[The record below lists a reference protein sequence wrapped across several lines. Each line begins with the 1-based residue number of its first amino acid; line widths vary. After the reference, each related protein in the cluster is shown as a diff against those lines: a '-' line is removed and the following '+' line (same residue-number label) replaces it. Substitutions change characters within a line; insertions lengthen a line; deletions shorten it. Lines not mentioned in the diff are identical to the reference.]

1 MRNLTLKNFLTST
14 NLQGEVL
21 WQHFST
27 VVNSQQAYHHE
38 GKSVISYVLYPY
50 PGSWLAAQV
59 VADSATPY
67 ADLLAQFLRSTGS
80 QDFLTIPVDHEG
92 NHPLHYALVNR
103 QISKEDYR
111 AIIVVMAESTGRFRE
126 GGAPLTERDFM
137 RQFVLSYAD
146 GTALYTGW
154 LLSCYQVN
162 STKTWCQ
169 HIKNSNTVDLT
180 TSKFDHIWQWS
191 NHSMLTSSQSATMD
205 DPESDLV
212 EAFLPMRQKKPIV
225 TLAQCPHLYHKCL
238 IWAQKLFGKLHHNNS
253 VDWALAVQMEGD
265 EVALLASNNPQV
277 QPHHQ
282 ALHAKMKIWHDKDS
296 GCEGI
301 TDRIEATEPSD
312 QVSTATNTDTQIGQ
326 ERYNSGASA
335 RLDKSAVF
343 DSTDDEGTVCDPTD
357 GKEFS
362 GVRVGQTISKR
373 KAAKI
378 SQLTTRMMLAQEAQK
393 EGSDAE
399 ASKKPSPTSVASP
412 FWCSSQAKSKKKQ
425 KTREDA
431 GRWDPV
437 ACACTSGE
445 DSDSSSSDFLLAQE
459 NGRVSYDNASASQ
472 YDHGERMWAFNHA
485 YHGGTF
491 TELTRSILPHSVFN
505 TMRVCIEEWEL
516 TGDATEITTGKIDS
530 PANTSEYHR
539 GLWRF
544 KKADRAGF

>member
-1 MRNLTLKNFLTST
+1 MRNLTLENFLTNT

-21 WQHFST
+21 WEHFST

-38 GKSVISYVLYPY
+38 GKSVVSYLLYPY

-59 VADSATPY
+59 VPHSPTPY
-67 ADLLAQFLRSTGS
+67 ADLLAQFLDSTGS
-80 QDFLTIPVDHEG
+80 QDFLTIPVDYEG

-103 QISKEDYR
+103 QISQEDYR
-111 AIIVVMAESTGRFRE
+111 AIILVMAESTGRFRE
-126 GGAPLTERDFM
+126 GGAPLTEPDFM
-137 RQFVLSYAD
+137 RHFVSSYAD
-146 GTALYTGW
+146 GTTLYTGW
-154 LLSCYQVN
+154 LHSCYHVS

-169 HIKNSNTVDLT
+169 YIKNSNTVDLT

-191 NHSMLTSSQSATMD
+191 NQGMLASSRSATMD
-205 DPESDLV
+205 DPEADLV

-225 TLAQCPHLYHKCL
+225 TLTQCPHLYHKCL
-238 IWAQKLFGKLHHNNS
+238 IWAQKLFGKLSYNNN

-265 EVALLASNNPQV
+265 EVALLVSDNPQV
-277 QPHHQ
+277 QPHHR
-282 ALHAKMKIWHDKDS
+282 ALHVKMKTWHDKDS
-296 GCEGI
+296 GCREI
-301 TDRIEATEPSD
+301 TDRIEVAELSD

-412 FWCSSQAKSKKKQ
+412 FWRNTQEEDKRQ
-425 KTREDA
+425 KIGEATS
-431 GRWDPV
+431 GRDSV
-437 ACACTSGE
+437 ANACTSGE
-445 DSDSSSSDFLLAQE
+445 GSDCCSSDFLGAQK
-459 NGRVSYDNASASQ
+459 NDQVSCDDTSTSQ
-472 YDHGERMWAFNHA
+472 YDYGERMWAFNQA

-491 TELTRSILPHSVFN
+491 ARLTRSIFPNSVFN
-505 TMRVCIEEWEL
+505 TMRARIEEWEQ
-516 TGDATEITTGKIDS
+516 TRDATEHTADKIDS

-544 KKADRAGF
+544 KKAGSTRF